1 MITKSSFGKKFIG
14 YHLRLSCVGQEG
26 GEDGADEPRRDE
38 QHHQDG
44 SAEHH
49 QGGAEPLDMK

>member
-1 MITKSSFGKKFIG
+1 MITKSSFGNKI
-14 YHLRLSCVGQEG
+14 YNHLRLSCVGQEG

-49 QGGAEPLDMK
+49 QGGAEP

>member
-1 MITKSSFGKKFIG
+1 MTITKSSLGKKLTG

-26 GEDGADEPRRDE
+26 GEDGADEPRRDK

-49 QGGAEPLDMK
+49 QGGAEP

>member
-1 MITKSSFGKKFIG
+1 MKFIG

-26 GEDGADEPRRDE
+26 WEDGADEPGGDE